1 MVEDEA
7 HTGTTPMPWFYAL
20 WFRVVVVVVA
30 IGAAVY
36 VIVVPAALVFLAI
49 GSIECLGQSCAP
61 AQTMTLI
68 FGALALVIGIATVV
82 LLIVFAIRP
91 RGRRLLIGVVGLA
104 LLPVLLT
111 GQVWG
116 TSTLSEGRAVTDAA
130 MQLAFAIDNVAQDAI
145 ARATGLSVWDIPDVL
160 GPGITV
166 ALCPTSSDSYVAS
179 VQLTFEGSSGI
190 DEVTRGEIVD
200 ALEQSML
207 RTMLIPASVEIVST
221 WTPSGEDWTLTLESN
236 CQPLPTG
243 E

>member
-1 MVEDEA
+1 ME
-7 HTGTTPMPWFYAL
+7 TTPMPWFYSL

-36 VIVVPAALVFLAI
+36 VVVVPPALVFLAI

-61 AQTMTLI
+61 AETVTLV
-68 FGALALVIGIATVV
+68 FGALALVIGITSVV
-82 LLIVFAIRP
+82 CLVFFAVRP

-104 LLPVLLT
+104 LLPVFFA

-160 GPGITV
+160 GPDITV

-179 VQLTFEGSSGI
+179 VQLTFERSSGI
-190 DEVTRGEIVD
+190 DEATRGEIID
-200 ALEQSML
+200 ALEQSTL
-207 RTMLIPASVEIVST
+207 RTMLIPASVEIMNT